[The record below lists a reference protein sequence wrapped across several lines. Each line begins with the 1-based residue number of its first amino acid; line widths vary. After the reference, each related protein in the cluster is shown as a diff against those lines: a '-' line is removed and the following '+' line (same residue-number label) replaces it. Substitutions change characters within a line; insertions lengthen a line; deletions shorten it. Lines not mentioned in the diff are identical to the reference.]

1 MDRVSTFIYICK
13 HICLRYSL
21 TQVQLRLPQSLI
33 DEIDKRVQAGEFKS
47 RSDAIKVM
55 VIIYQEREKTR
66 EFLKMLK
73 SRSREAEDNPE
84 SLIPLEG

>member
-1 MDRVSTFIYICK
+1 
-13 HICLRYSL
+13 L

-33 DEIDKRVQAGEFKS
+33 DEIDKRVQAGEFRS
-47 RSDAIKVM
+47 RSDAIKAM

>member
-1 MDRVSTFIYICK
+1 
-13 HICLRYSL
+13 L
-21 TQVQLRLPQSLI
+21 TQVQLRLPQNLI

-47 RSDAIKVM
+47 RSDAIKAM

-73 SRSREAEDNPE
+73 IRSREAEDNPE
-84 SLIPLEG
+84 NLIPLEE

>member
-1 MDRVSTFIYICK
+1 VSSFIYICK
-13 HICLRYSL
+13 HLCLRYSL
-21 TQVQLRLPQSLI
+21 TQVQLRLPQNLI

-47 RSDAIKVM
+47 RSDAIKAM

-73 SRSREAEDNPE
+73 IRSREAEDNPE
-84 SLIPLEG
+84 NLIPLEE

>member
-1 MDRVSTFIYICK
+1 M
-13 HICLRYSL
+13 

-33 DEIDKRVQAGEFKS
+33 EEIDKRVQAGEFRS
-47 RSDAIKVM
+47 RSDAIKAM

-66 EFLKMLK
+66 EFAKMLK
-73 SRSREAEDNPE
+73 IRSREAEENPE